1 MSGNYLLDTSILIE
15 LFAQDANVLAQLE
28 KAENTYIPSI
38 ALGELHYGARKSTR
52 TEKSL
57 EQLEQLA
64 SQVVILP
71 CDAETSY

>member
-38 ALGELHYGARKSTR
+38 AL
-52 TEKSL
+52 
-57 EQLEQLA
+57 
-64 SQVVILP
+64 
-71 CDAETSY
+71 ETVS